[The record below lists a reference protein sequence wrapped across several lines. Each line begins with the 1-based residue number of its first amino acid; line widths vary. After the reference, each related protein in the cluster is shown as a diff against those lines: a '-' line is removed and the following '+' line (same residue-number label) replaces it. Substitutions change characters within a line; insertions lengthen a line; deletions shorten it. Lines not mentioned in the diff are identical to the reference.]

1 MAQGDTKLSICSE
14 ALIMLGA
21 APLSSF
27 ATGTDEAQIADRLY
41 DDVRDTLLM
50 QHAYSWSVKKVRLA
64 QLAGTP
70 INEWK
75 YTYALPGD
83 ILGNPKAVFN
93 TGAIGALPVR
103 DFEVYSLGLYTN
115 YEDVWI
121 DYQFRPE
128 PAIFP
133 PYFVRLLKMAL
144 AAEFAEPIT
153 DQITKADYY
162 HAKAYGAPAENM
174 RGGLV
179 RVAINIDGADRPAQQ
194 IQEFPISDIRY

>member
-1 MAQGDTKLSICSE
+1 MAAGDTKLSICSD

-27 ATGTDEAQIADRLY
+27 AIGTDEAQVADRLY

-50 QHAYSWSVKKVRLA
+50 QYAYSWSVQKVQLA
-64 QLAGTP
+64 QLASTP

-93 TGAIGALPVR
+93 TSSVGANTVR
-103 DFEVYSLGLYTN
+103 DFEVYNLGLYTN
-115 YEDVWI
+115 YESIWI

-153 DQITKADYY
+153 DQIAKADYY
-162 HAKAYGAPAENM
+162 HAKAYGTPSENM

-179 RVAINIDGADRPAQQ
+179 RVSINIDGADRPAQQ
-194 IQEFPISDIRY
+194 IQEFPISDIRF

>member
-50 QHAYSWSVKKVRLA
+50 QYAYSWSVKKVRLA

-83 ILGNPKAVFN
+83 ILGNPKAIFN

-128 PAIFP
+128 PAAFP

-162 HAKAYGAPAENM
+162 HAKAYGTPAENM

>member
-1 MAQGDTKLSICSE
+1 MAAGDTKLSICSD

-27 ATGTDEAQIADRLY
+27 ATGTDEAQVADRLY

-50 QHAYSWSVKKVRLA
+50 QYPYSWSVKKVQLGRLA
-64 QLAGTP
+64 STP

-93 TGAIGALPVR
+93 TSSVGSTSR
-103 DFEVYSLGLYTN
+103 REFEIYNLGLYTN
-115 YEDVWI
+115 YESIWI
-121 DYQFRPE
+121 DYQFRPS
-128 PAIFP
+128 PVVFP

-162 HAKAYGAPAENM
+162 HQKAYGAPAENM

-194 IQEFPISDIRY
+194 IQEFPISDIRF

>member
-50 QHAYSWSVKKVRLA
+50 QYAYSWSVKKVKLGRLA
-64 QLAGTP
+64 STP

-93 TGAIGALPVR
+93 TSAVGSLPQR
-103 DFEVYSLGLYTN
+103 DFEIYDLGLYTN

-121 DYQFRPE
+121 DYQYRPE

-162 HAKAYGAPAENM
+162 HKKAYGEVTENM

-194 IQEFPISDIRY
+194 IQEFPISDIRF

>member
-27 ATGTDEAQIADRLY
+27 ATGTDEAQVADRLY
-41 DDVRDTLLM
+41 DDIRDTILM
-50 QHAYSWSVKKVRLA
+50 QYPFSWSVKKVKLARLA
-64 QLAGTP
+64 STP

-83 ILGNPKAVFN
+83 ILGNPKAAFN
-93 TGAIGALPVR
+93 VSSVGARPVR
-103 DFEVYSLGLYTN
+103 DFEIYNLGLYTN
-115 YEDVWI
+115 YETVWI

-133 PYFVRLLKMAL
+133 PYFVRLLKTAL

-153 DQITKADYY
+153 DQIAKADYY
-162 HAKAYGAPAENM
+162 HAKAYGSPSENM

-179 RVAINIDGADRPAQQ
+179 RVSINIDGADRPAQQ
-194 IQEFPISDIRY
+194 IQEFPISDIRF

>member
-50 QHAYSWSVKKVRLA
+50 QYPYSWSVQKVKLA
-64 QLAGTP
+64 QLASTP

-75 YTYALPGD
+75 YAYALPGD

-93 TGAIGALPVR
+93 TSAVGALPLR
-103 DFEVYSLGLYTN
+103 DFEIYNRGLFTN
-115 YEDVWI
+115 YEEVWI

-128 PAIFP
+128 PAVFP
-133 PYFVRLLKMAL
+133 PYFVRLLKTAL

-162 HAKAYGAPAENM
+162 HQKAYGSPAENM

-194 IQEFPISDIRY
+194 IQEFPISDIRF

>member
-1 MAQGDTKLSICSE
+1 MATGDTKLSICSE

-21 APLSSF
+21 TPLSSF
-27 ATGTDEAQIADRLY
+27 GVGTDEAQVADRLY

-50 QHAYSWSVKKVRLA
+50 QYPYSWSLKKVKLGRLL
-64 QLAGTP
+64 QTP

-75 YTYALPGD
+75 YVYQLPGD
-83 ILGNPKAVFN
+83 RLGNPKAVFN
-93 TGAIGALPVR
+93 VSSVGATSQR
-103 DFEVYSLGLYTN
+103 DFEIYNDGLNTN

-121 DYQFRPE
+121 DYQYRPE
-128 PAIFP
+128 PYEFP
-133 PYFVRLLKMAL
+133 PYFVRLLKTAL

-162 HAKAYGAPAENM
+162 HQKAYGTPGENM

-179 RVAINIDGADRPAQQ
+179 RVSINIDGSDKPAQT
-194 IQEFPISDIRY
+194 IQEFPISDIRF

>member
-27 ATGTDEAQIADRLY
+27 ATGTDEAQVADRLY
-41 DDVRDTLLM
+41 DDVRDTILM
-50 QHAYSWSVKKVRLA
+50 QYPFSWSIKKVKLARLA
-64 QLAGTP
+64 STP

-75 YTYALPGD
+75 YTYALSGD

-93 TGAIGALPVR
+93 ISAVGAQPVR
-103 DFEVYSLGLYTN
+103 DFEIYNLGLYTN

-128 PAIFP
+128 PAVFP
-133 PYFVRLLKMAL
+133 PYFVRLLKTAL
-144 AAEFAEPIT
+144 AAEFAEPVT
-153 DQITKADYY
+153 DQLTKGDYY
-162 HAKAYGAPAENM
+162 HQRAYGAPSENM
-174 RGGLV
+174 RGGLM
-179 RVAINIDGADRPAQQ
+179 RVSINIDGADRPAQT
-194 IQEFPISDIRY
+194 IQEFPISDIRF